1 MMLYALQFAAP
12 LYIPLQLQTYIYFNT
27 DIIGFATAV
36 TPIYELQTAKQGVLL
51 NKFPNRFAIASNRI

>member
-12 LYIPLQLQTYIYFNT
+12 LYIPLQLQTYIYLNT

-36 TPIYELQTAKQGVLL
+36 TPIYGLQTAKH
-51 NKFPNRFAIASNRI
+51 